1 MNPWYI
7 YLSNNNFYHFLFLQR
22 KGILQILKDNSKTS
36 GIHLPIH
43 SFIHLHTLSFN
54 HSFTHSFTH
63 SFIHSFTHSFTH
75 SFIHSF
81 THSLTHS
88 FTYSCIHSFFSLHSQ
103 FIMFFTGNALL
114 YTQQQHSKKT
124 PPKVRRDIREQIW
137 YYFKWK

>member
-7 YLSNNNFYHFLFLQR
+7 YLSNNNFYHFLFFA
-22 KGILQILKDNSKTS
+22 KEGDPSDSKDNSKTS

-63 SFIHSFTHSFTH
+63 SFIHSF
-75 SFIHSF
+75 IHSF
-81 THSLTHS
+81 THS